1 MPRYKIIIEYDGKN
15 FSGWQNQKGLKTIQ
29 EAIENSLFKFSG
41 KKISIYGA
49 GRTDTGV
56 HAKGQVAHFDL
67 NLSSLEDK
75 NKKLG
80 KLTMGINYYLSR
92 EFKNQISILSTNKVP
107 KSFHARFSA
116 KYRKYQYTILNKR
129 VPSPLYR
136 NNSWR
141 IPLPLDIKLMQKAS
155 KLLIGKHNF
164 SAFRSSECQSKSPIK
179 TIDEIKIKK
188 NEELIEIT
196 IKAKSFLMNQ
206 VRIITGTLIEIGLKR
221 KTDRD
226 ILLALKD
233 FDKKHTGPTAPPRG
247 LILTEVT
254 Y

>member
-1 MPRYKIIIEYDGKN
+1 
-15 FSGWQNQKGLKTIQ
+15 
-29 EAIENSLFKFSG
+29 
-41 KKISIYGA
+41 
-49 GRTDTGV
+49 
-56 HAKGQVAHFDL
+56 
-67 NLSSLEDK
+67 
-75 NKKLG
+75 
-80 KLTMGINYYLSR
+80 MGINYYLSR
-92 EFKNQISILSTNKVP
+92 EFKNQISILSTNKVS

>member
-92 EFKNQISILSTNKVP
+92 EFKNQISILSTKKVP

-129 VPSPLYR
+129 VPSPFYR

-141 IPLPLDIKLMQKAS
+141 IPLPLDIKLMQKAMNDYTRR
-155 KLLIGKHNF
+155 LN
-164 SAFRSSECQSKSPIK
+164 
-179 TIDEIKIKK
+179 KK
-188 NEELIEIT
+188 
-196 IKAKSFLMNQ
+196 
-206 VRIITGTLIEIGLKR
+206 
-221 KTDRD
+221 
-226 ILLALKD
+226 
-233 FDKKHTGPTAPPRG
+233 
-247 LILTEVT
+247 
-254 Y
+254 